1 MNAKLIN
8 FTSMKSVYRGKE
20 ILELYFVSGGAIA
33 RKFFFFDLFCQSL
46 VDRNYSSNSIGDYL
60 YRCVIFLDYIFEGFK
75 VLGESAGS
83 IKILF
88 LHYGD
93 YLRFG
98 SSSSSSLVKQVSL
111 HRPSPMISRNSALA
125 YNSAVKALIDEAEVH
140 VTRIRQYSDSG
151 IEFIEQIDD
160 EFVVQLSQLAN
171 LKVFGVKRKP
181 VADFGLYGSSPKAKP
196 SLTAHMG
203 VKSALIIPPKFFPL
217 EHINELIDCARCHR
231 DAALW
236 SLMAGVGSR
245 ESEAD
250 QIIFG
255 DIDYGAGSV
264 LLVNPSSREST
275 AYRGLSEREIKKL
288 EWKGR
293 DTPLTV
299 FLEPYGERF
308 FYHLEKY
315 LSLEAKS
322 YVGHK
327 FVFQDENGRPLFLSD
342 YSSAIY
348 RPFLRAVKVVCD
360 RHSLDGS
367 GLAPHSL
374 RHSYIYF
381 MKNYVEHATGVGLD
395 DFELMAL
402 TGHTSVEALRVYAV
416 TDYQALLEKIYYANV
431 SRRTRTLS
439 SELELK
445 IKFLEERLEDFR
457 AQLKKRKSYDQ

>member
-1 MNAKLIN
+1 MSAKLVN
-8 FTSMKSVYRGKE
+8 FTSLKTIYRGKE
-20 ILELYFVSGGAIA
+20 ILELYFVIGGAIA

-75 VLGESAGS
+75 ILGENAGS
-83 IKILF
+83 IKKLF

-98 SSSSSSLVKQVSL
+98 SLSSSSLVKQISL
-111 HRPSPMISRNSALA
+111 RRPSPMISRNSALA
-125 YNSAVKALIDEAEVH
+125 YYSAVKTLIDEAEIH
-140 VTRIRQYSDSG
+140 VLRIRQYSDSG

-160 EFVVQLSQLAN
+160 WFVVELSQLAD
-171 LKVFGVKRKP
+171 LKIFGVKRKP
-181 VADFGLYGSSPKAKP
+181 VADVGSYGSSPKVKP

-203 VKSALIIPPKFFPL
+203 VKSALIVPPKFFPL
-217 EHINELIDCARCHR
+217 EHISELINSASCHR

-236 SLMAGVGSR
+236 SLMAGIGCR

-250 QIIFG
+250 QIVFE
-255 DIDYGAGSV
+255 DINYGAGSV
-264 LLVNPSSREST
+264 VLINPVSRGSN

-293 DTPLTV
+293 VTPFTV

-308 FYHLEKY
+308 FHHLEKY

-322 YVGHK
+322 HVGHK
-327 FVFQDENGRPLFLSD
+327 FVFQDGNGRPLFLSD

-348 RPFLRAVKVVCD
+348 RPFLRAARGVCE
-360 RHSLDGS
+360 RHSIDGC

-402 TGHTSVEALRVYAV
+402 TGHMSVEALRVYAV

-431 SRRTRTLS
+431 SRRTRSPS

-445 IKFLEERLEDFR
+445 IKFLEERLEGFR
-457 AQLKKRKSYDQ
+457 AQLNKRESHD